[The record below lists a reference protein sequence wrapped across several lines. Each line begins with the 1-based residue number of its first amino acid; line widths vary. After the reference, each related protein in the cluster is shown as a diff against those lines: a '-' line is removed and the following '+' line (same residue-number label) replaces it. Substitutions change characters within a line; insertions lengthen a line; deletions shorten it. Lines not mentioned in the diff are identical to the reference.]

1 MDFIKIK
8 NYSSSKGNW
17 NNKKITQRLKKIFT
31 KCLSYNRLTFRV
43 KRALKIKQKN
53 QTIQFLKIGLPKNI
67 HEWQVST

>member
-8 NYSSSKGNW
+8 NLSSSKDNW

-43 KRALKIKQKN
+43 KRALKIKQKIKQSN
-53 QTIQFLKIGLPKNI
+53 FKKLVYQKTYMNGK
-67 HEWQVST
+67 